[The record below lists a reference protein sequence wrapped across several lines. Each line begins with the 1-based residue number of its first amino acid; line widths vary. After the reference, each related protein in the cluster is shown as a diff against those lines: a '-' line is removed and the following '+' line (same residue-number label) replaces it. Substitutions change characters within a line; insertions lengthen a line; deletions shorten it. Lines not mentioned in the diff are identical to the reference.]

1 MKPDGLHVTLQPANN
16 REDWKTLPGLMSLE
30 FCYDIWMV
38 TSEFGCK
45 QHESMAPSVEAGV
58 GGSMVWGDNFLTHF
72 KYFRVFLHAVSMLT
86 HLPYMRKTSDLRP
99 GDTNPASGGVH

>member
-1 MKPDGLHVTLQPANN
+1 
-16 REDWKTLPGLMSLE
+16 MSLE

-86 HLPYMRKTSDLRP
+86 HLPYIRKTSDLRP